1 MFFWPLKVFV
11 FRMYCNE
18 EDIFLVR
25 FPSNY
30 HLIIMQDCNY
40 RLHLSMNETVVR
52 HIWII
57 YPAKIIWLHLIN
69 SKILSTY
76 LFIMA
81 STFSPISSL
90 IYSPIYIYLL
100 SKNVI
105 GNQMPVFRIIGYIP
119 NTHWNFPLSLC
130 TFCVYPEKRVDNHQR
145 NR

>member
-11 FRMYCNE
+11 FRMYCNQ

-52 HIWII
+52 HIWIL
-57 YPAKIIWLHLIN
+57 YPAKNIWLHLIN

-81 STFSPISSL
+81 SSHLFPYFISDIFTHIHISSFKECYRKPNACFPNNW
-90 IYSPIYIYLL
+90 IYSKYSLKFSIIFMYFL
-100 SKNVI
+100 
-105 GNQMPVFRIIGYIP
+105 RIS
-119 NTHWNFPLSLC
+119 W
-130 TFCVYPEKRVDNHQR
+130 EKGR
-145 NR
+145 